1 MLTIKN
7 LTKSYPTSAKTA
19 EGDIVALDRVSIHI
33 PKGEFAAVMGRSGSG
48 KSTLLNMIAGLDHPD
63 SGQILL
69 DGTDITKLS
78 GNKTAALRRQK
89 IGVVYQFYN
98 LIPELTVEENILLP
112 TELDGRENDPVWLR
126 EILSIMGLSGR
137 TGDYPHTLSGGQQ
150 QRVAV
155 ARALYQRPDLLLADE
170 PTGNLDSESSREVM
184 KLLSLLN
191 TEYGV
196 TILVV
201 THSEEIAAYAR
212 RLLRME
218 RGRLVED
225 SVVSGGG
232 R

>member
-1 MLTIKN
+1 MLTIRN
-7 LTKSYPTSAKTA
+7 LCKSYPSSGKNA

-33 PKGEFAAVMGRSGSG
+33 PKGDFTAVMGRSGSG
-48 KSTLLNMIAGLDHPD
+48 KSTLLNMIAGLDNPD

-69 DGTDITKLS
+69 DGMDVTKLS
-78 GNKTAALRRQK
+78 QNKTAALRRQK

-112 TELDGRENDPVWLR
+112 TQLDGKETDLAWLQ
-126 EILSIMGLSGR
+126 EIVSVMGLTGR
-137 TGDYPHTLSGGQQ
+137 AGDYPHTLSGGQQ

-170 PTGNLDSESSREVM
+170 PTGNLDGENSREVM
-184 KLLSLLN
+184 KLLSLMN

-196 TILVV
+196 TLLVV
-201 THSEEIAAYAR
+201 THSEEVAASAR

-218 RGRLVED
+218 HGRVVED
-225 SVVSGGG
+225 
-232 R
+232 RRR